1 MRIFK
6 YLNYFLFIAKNWNPR
21 LALFTVYHEIRGEKK
36 YHINTIK
43 IDNLQ
48 HQNIDSANLT
58 HASIYQGSNYYL
70 VEKAFDYLKKE
81 KATESIIDFGSGKGR
96 ILSVAAFYGFKQIT
110 GIDFSEELCQKASA
124 NIAVVQSRFPNVS
137 IQIVCED
144 VANYSIK
151 NNIQVFFFFNP
162 FDEVIM
168 LIVVKKI
175 LKSLKE
181 NPRKIYIVYLNP
193 LQKEMLLSA
202 GFREEFYLKKM
213 EYLELSILSKDGNE
227 N

>member
-6 YLNYFLFIAKNWNPR
+6 YFNYFFFITKNWNPR
-21 LALFTVYHEIRGEKK
+21 LAFFTVYHEIRGEKK
-36 YHINTIK
+36 YQIDTIE

-48 HQNIDSANLT
+48 QQNIGSANLT

-70 VEKAFDYLKKE
+70 VEKAFDFLRKE
-81 KATESIIDFGSGKGR
+81 NATESIIDFGSGKGR
-96 ILSVAAFYGFKQIT
+96 ILSIAAFYGFKQIT
-110 GIDFSEELCQKASA
+110 GVDFSEDLCKKASE
-124 NIAVVQSRFPNVS
+124 NIAVVQSLFPGATIN
-137 IQIVCED
+137 IVCED

-151 NNIQVFFFFNP
+151 NDNQVFFFFNP

-168 LIVVKKI
+168 LLVVKKI
-175 LKSLKE
+175 LTSLKE
-181 NPRKIYIVYLNP
+181 NPRKIYIVYINP
-193 LQKEMLLSA
+193 LQKDMLLSA

-213 EYLELSILSKDGNE
+213 EYLEVSILSKDGNE